1 MKFSIKKEILLQSLN
16 AVSKALST
24 KNLIPILSGIKF
36 NLTKNGLFLST
47 SDNDISIESFISEDK
62 FDSIEEIGT
71 TVIQGK
77 YILEIIRKL
86 DGNVIKFELLD
97 GIKILITCGNSEFS
111 LNCMDAS
118 DFPNLNI
125 EEKKEPININKYD
138 FKNLINKTSFG
149 VSTQETRPILTGIN
163 FIINNNKLECIA
175 TDSYRLAKKY
185 IILENQVKENINV
198 VIPGKNLIELTKI
211 IEDNDEP
218 LQMHI
223 FTNKVLFKFDNILFQ
238 TRVLSGSFPD
248 VNRLIPNSF
257 ELEITTNEMDFYNV
271 IDRAALLT
279 SEKEK
284 NIVKFECENNEIT
297 ISSNSPEI
305 GKVEERLEVNKNND
319 NNIKIAFSSR
329 FMMDALKTIESKN
342 VILKF
347 NNDVQPIIILD
358 EQDDTLLQLILPIKT
373 Y

>member
-36 NLTKNGLFLST
+36 NLTKNGLFLSA

-86 DGNVIKFELLD
+86 DGNIIKFELLD

-125 EEKKEPININKYD
+125 EEKKEPIIINKDD
-138 FKNLINKTSFG
+138 FKNLISKTSFA

-163 FIINNNKLECIA
+163 FIINDNKLECIA

-185 IILENQVKENINV
+185 IILENRVKENINV

-211 IEDNDEP
+211 IEDN
-218 LQMHI
+218 
-223 FTNKVLFKFDNILFQ
+223 
-238 TRVLSGSFPD
+238 
-248 VNRLIPNSF
+248 
-257 ELEITTNEMDFYNV
+257 
-271 IDRAALLT
+271 
-279 SEKEK
+279 
-284 NIVKFECENNEIT
+284 
-297 ISSNSPEI
+297 
-305 GKVEERLEVNKNND
+305 
-319 NNIKIAFSSR
+319 
-329 FMMDALKTIESKN
+329 
-342 VILKF
+342 
-347 NNDVQPIIILD
+347 
-358 EQDDTLLQLILPIKT
+358 
-373 Y
+373 